1 MLQPTLVSDYLFEL
15 NEWVRQTIDEAE
27 KNGDVRKRKR
37 FLALRA
43 DLQ

>member
-1 MLQPTLVSDYLFEL
+1 LISDYLFEL
-15 NEWVRQTIDEAE
+15 NEWVRHTIDEAE